1 MFAVIFD
8 AEQDCFLSRLA
19 EPRDK
24 KKTKLAF
31 RFDGKQENAGRA
43 ARAARQH
50 CQEFSQPGRLLGG
63 RLKL

>member
-31 RFDGKQENAGRA
+31 RFDGKQKTPVAP
-43 ARAARQH
+43 
-50 CQEFSQPGRLLGG
+50 PGRRDNIAKNLVS
-63 RLKL
+63 RADF